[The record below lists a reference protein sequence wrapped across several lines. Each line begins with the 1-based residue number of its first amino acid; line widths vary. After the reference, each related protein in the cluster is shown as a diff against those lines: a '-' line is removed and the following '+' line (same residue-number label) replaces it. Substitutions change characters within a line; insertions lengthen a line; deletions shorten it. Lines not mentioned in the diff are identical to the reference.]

1 MSNALAIAAVTS
13 AVRFVLDL
21 ALQAPQPGQVGG
33 ATVTTLRPDRL
44 ADADAVGAA
53 ATGINVYLYQVTPN
67 HAWNLT
73 DLPTRRQDGS
83 LVRRPIAALDL
94 HYLLTTYG
102 DDVALDN
109 QRLLGRA
116 MLALAVTP
124 VLTRDLVTAA
134 MLEYGED
141 TATAFLAAAD
151 LADQLELV
159 KLSPEPL
166 NLEELSKLWG
176 TFGTPYLLSL
186 AYTATVV
193 LLEADVTPRTALPVR
208 QRVVAVTPAG
218 APRIARVDPDPPGSV
233 VTAGSPLDVAGSGL
247 LGPVTRVRLGPVDLD
262 PGTSASP
269 QLLRVTVTD
278 DVPAGVHSLQ
288 VIHRSPAGPAGS
300 PPERVVAASNAVPV
314 LVRPGVTV
322 SGPAGG
328 AVTLDVHPPLRAGQR
343 GVVSLGRLSG
353 GADGDPAALSFAV
366 PPLPPGAPAQQTI
379 TLDVDAIGAGT
390 WLVRIDVAGVESLPE
405 LVDGTYGAPAVTVP

>member
-151 LADQLELV
+151 LASRSCRSCGARSERRTCCP
-159 KLSPEPL
+159 SP
-166 NLEELSKLWG
+166 
-176 TFGTPYLLSL
+176 
-186 AYTATVV
+186 
-193 LLEADVTPRTALPVR
+193 
-208 QRVVAVTPAG
+208 
-218 APRIARVDPDPPGSV
+218 
-233 VTAGSPLDVAGSGL
+233 
-247 LGPVTRVRLGPVDLD
+247 TRR
-262 PGTSASP
+262 
-269 QLLRVTVTD
+269 RWCCW
-278 DVPAGVHSLQ
+278 
-288 VIHRSPAGPAGS
+288 
-300 PPERVVAASNAVPV
+300 
-314 LVRPGVTV
+314 RPT
-322 SGPAGG
+322 
-328 AVTLDVHPPLRAGQR
+328 
-343 GVVSLGRLSG
+343 
-353 GADGDPAALSFAV
+353 
-366 PPLPPGAPAQQTI
+366 
-379 TLDVDAIGAGT
+379 
-390 WLVRIDVAGVESLPE
+390 
-405 LVDGTYGAPAVTVP
+405 